1 MPTDV
6 KGITRAR
13 EILIVT
19 TLAER
24 YHHVVRQRLAPTR
37 GGTHSFEL
45 FRKIRPTMPLQYVY
59 TFLLVAT
66 HEGMTVTELSKLA
79 EVAQT
84 VMSRHLLDLGDRNR
98 YMEDGMGLVTMKP
111 DRMDMRRHQVILTP
125 QGRALF
131 TKWCELI
138 RLAGSRR

>member
-1 MPTDV
+1 MLQVLAAAT
-6 KGITRAR
+6 GIGGG
-13 EILIVT
+13 
-19 TLAER
+19 
-24 YHHVVRQRLAPTR
+24 VRQDRDVAVGLMSIQA
-37 GGTHSFEL
+37 FEL